1 MLVKLDPKMIK
12 TQQRGKVVRKN
23 NTSQNAV
30 NKDKLRGTTPL
41 KGIMKKS
48 GYFNKGK
55 EIRWQVPLEK
65 VIWVSRNRK
74 LQESWQESF
83 TKKTSVSKSSHL
95 YQR

>member
-41 KGIMKKS
+41 KGIMKK
-48 GYFNKGK
+48 
-55 EIRWQVPLEK
+55 
-65 VIWVSRNRK
+65 
-74 LQESWQESF
+74 
-83 TKKTSVSKSSHL
+83 
-95 YQR
+95 